1 MLNGYVLN
9 NDAPLTKG
17 KTTLFVFDQADAF
30 EKVFKPEQAGGK
42 RPDVPNFS
50 RETTIGIV
58 LPPSTK
64 PPRISISRV
73 FVQDSVLNV
82 RYIRIKDTTR
92 NITPLT
98 TPVQPTLLLAIPTQK
113 VLKTRLIEN
122 GKVIVT
128 LRAKEEEE

>member
-1 MLNGYVLN
+1 MLNGYALN
-9 NDAPLTKG
+9 DDAPLTKG
-17 KTTLFVFDQADAF
+17 KPTLFVLDQADAF
-30 EKVFKPEQAGGK
+30 EKVFKPAQTAGK

-50 RETTIGIV
+50 RETAIGIV

-64 PPRISISRV
+64 PPRVSISRV

-82 RYIRIKDTTR
+82 RYIRIKDTTS
-92 NITPLT
+92 NKTPLA
-98 TPVQPTLLLAIPTQK
+98 TPIQPTLLLAIPTQK

-128 LRAKEEEE
+128 LRTKEE

>member
-1 MLNGYVLN
+1 MLNGYALSD
-9 NDAPLTKG
+9 DAPLTKG
-17 KTTLFVFDQADAF
+17 KPTMFILDQADAF
-30 EKVFKPEQAGGK
+30 EKVFKPAQVGGK
-42 RPDVPNFS
+42 RPDVPNFA
-50 RETTIGIV
+50 RETAIGIV

-64 PPRISISRV
+64 PPRVSISRV

-92 NITPLT
+92 NKTPLV
-98 TPVQPTLLLAIPTQK
+98 TPVQPTLLLAIPAQK

-128 LRAKEEEE
+128 LRTKEEK